1 MCVGERENVCGG
13 EGGGEKSDICV
24 ILLKLLLGGRRRMRR
39 RLEGE
44 EKDGYAYSVEV
55 RLDL

>member
-1 MCVGERENVCGG
+1 MGEREGG
-13 EGGGEKSDICV
+13 GRGEKSDICV

-44 EKDGYAYSVEV
+44 EEKDGYAYSVEV